1 MPYPLSIVKGVSE
14 FSLSL
19 GKSALPSMMRGISYT
34 QLFSGHLSLK
44 LEASGTTPFAFSF
57 SQAAR
62 NSSQVLGT
70 SVMPASANAFLLYT
84 IPEVE
89 LPVVM
94 P

>member
-1 MPYPLSIVKGVSE
+1 MKGVSL
-14 FSLSL
+14 FSLSF
-19 GKSALPSMMRGISYT
+19 GKSALFSMIRGRSYT

-44 LEASGTTPFAFSF
+44 LEARGTTPFAFSF
-57 SQAAR
+57 SQAIR
-62 NSSQVLGT
+62 NSSHVLGT

-89 LPVVM
+89 LPVVI